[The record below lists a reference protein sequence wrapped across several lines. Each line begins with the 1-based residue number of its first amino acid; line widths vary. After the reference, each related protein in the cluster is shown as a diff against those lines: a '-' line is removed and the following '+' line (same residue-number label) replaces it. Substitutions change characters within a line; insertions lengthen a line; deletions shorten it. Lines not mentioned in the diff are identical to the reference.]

1 MPKKTATVLSAFL
14 LLFAFN
20 GLIPFLSSSV
30 QTELR
35 AQSGDYQLV
44 KNMDTLMEI
53 PDLQALAASET
64 HMYALS
70 GEDGLVVFRVH
81 ADSLQWLYSSEGM
94 QRRGNRLHADVRFA
108 YLTGSNNRLTIVE
121 PTSVLGVYSSTN
133 LPSRP
138 ISMARSGDYL
148 FLGMDS
154 TGLFRLPLSTPE
166 AVDTAPEQIEQDRI
180 RRNRI
185 YAVRVFDSTLLALAS
200 NNELH
205 QYRVEDGELI
215 HEQSFSF
222 GPAVSNL
229 FIIDEQP
236 VVTGSEGTVYEIS
249 SSGNLNSLFQVNGA
263 IDDIQF
269 WNDTYLVRTRDG
281 QVWKAQRNG
290 SVEQLRRDG
299 RAGNMMALT
308 RNQLWMTDYDQVTQL
323 MRQQVLAS
331 SSGQSNGDA
340 NGFLQLSQISNVIV
354 PYPRPVIIPIEFER
368 SIDHNEV
375 SFQIRSS
382 ISNAMIRDQ
391 GFFWQPGSRD
401 IGTSRFTIIAS
412 TGDGQVDSTSFNVD
426 IRAFNAPPRFN
437 PVRPLSIPVGEEF
450 SLPVRASDPDGSD
463 PDLIRYLGVDL
474 PDGARINERT
484 GLITWTP
491 TRRQAGEHEFQVI
504 ATDQFGSASSLSIT
518 INVMELTRGN

>member
-1 MPKKTATVLSAFL
+1 MPKQTATIAL
-14 LLFAFN
+14 LLFFA
-20 GLIPFLSSSV
+20 ISV
-30 QTELR
+30 LTGFSTTSDAQ

-44 KNMDTLMEI
+44 KNMNTLMEI
-53 PDLQALAASET
+53 PDLQSLSASET
-64 HMYALS
+64 HLYALS

-94 QRRGNRLHADVRFA
+94 QRRGNRMQADVRFG

-138 ISMARSGDYL
+138 ISMARSGDHL

-154 TGLFRLPLSTPE
+154 TGLFRLSLATPE
-166 AVDTAPEQIEQDRI
+166 DVDSAPVQIEQDRI
-180 RRNRI
+180 RRNRV

-200 NNELH
+200 NNEMH

-215 HEQSFSF
+215 HQQSFSF

-229 FIIDEQP
+229 FIVDEQP

-249 SSGNLNSLFQVNGA
+249 SSGNLNSIFQVNGA
-263 IDDIQF
+263 IDDLKY
-269 WNDTYLVRTRDG
+269 WNGFYLVRTRDG

-290 SVEQLRRDG
+290 DAELLRRDG

-308 RNQLWMTDYDQVTQL
+308 RNQLWMNEYDQVTQL
-323 MRQQVLAS
+323 SRQARTVTRNGGGS
-331 SSGQSNGDA
+331 SNGRSA
-340 NGFLQLSQISNVIV
+340 NGRLELTQISNTIV
-354 PYPRPVIIPIEFER
+354 PYPRPVIIPIQFER
-368 SIDHNEV
+368 PIDHNEV
-375 SFQIRSS
+375 SFQVRTSV
-382 ISNAMIRDQ
+382 SNAIVRDQ

-401 IGTSRFTIIAS
+401 IGSSRFTIIAS
-412 TGDGQVDSTSFNVD
+412 TADGQVDSTSFNVD

-437 PVRPLSIPVGEEF
+437 PVRPLSIPVGEPF

-474 PDGARINERT
+474 PDGARIDERT
-484 GLITWTP
+484 GMITWTP

-504 ATDQFGSASSLSIT
+504 ATDQYGSASSLT
-518 INVMELTRGN
+518 VTVNVMELSRGN